1 MSSAGLGELQI
12 RPERTR
18 RVERAKEAPRR
29 WAFASLSML
38 AARVGNER
46 ETEPD
51 ESGGV
56 QPACVRGG
64 GELVHVLLVA
74 IGVFQHSVIS
84 RQQARIYTACQA
96 SP

>member
-18 RVERAKEAPRR
+18 RVERAKEATRR
-29 WAFASLSML
+29 WAFASLSRL

-51 ESGGV
+51 EPGGV

-64 GELVHVLLVA
+64 GELVDVFLVA
-74 IGVFQHSVIS
+74 IVVFQHSVIS
-84 RQQARIYTACQA
+84 RQQPRIYIACQP

>member
-1 MSSAGLGELQI
+1 MSSAGLGGLQI

-18 RVERAKEAPRR
+18 CVERAKEAMRR
-29 WAFASLSML
+29 WAFASLSRL

-46 ETEPD
+46 EAGPD

-64 GELVHVLLVA
+64 GEIVDVFLVA
-74 IGVFQHSVIS
+74 VRTVSAFCH
-84 RQQARIYTACQA
+84 
-96 SP
+96 